1 MSTAHPIPP
10 ILSATTRSK
19 GLVGVS
25 AYLPTM
31 QEPARLR
38 RPTATQ
44 GRAIEILGHAIEY
57 LVDSRLASADE
68 FCSPAAQEAIQLLSR
83 ANREVYLAAPEM
95 KSVRGRLVRWL
106 LDVCSGAT
114 FS

>member
-1 MSTAHPIPP
+1 MSTAHPIPS
-10 ILSATTRSK
+10 ILRSATASK
-19 GLVGVS
+19 TLVGVS
-25 AYLPTM
+25 GYLPAVP
-31 QEPARLR
+31 EPTRLR

-83 ANREVYLAAPEM
+83 ANREVYLTAAEVRPG
-95 KSVRGRLVRWL
+95 RGRVVRRL
-106 LDVCSGAT
+106 LGYS
-114 FS
+114 F

>member
-10 ILSATTRSK
+10 ILSATTRSE

-25 AYLPTM
+25 AYL
-31 QEPARLR
+31 PARLR

-44 GRAIEILGHAIEY
+44 GRAIEILGRAIEY

-83 ANREVYLAAPEM
+83 ANREVYLAAPEA
-95 KSVRGRLVRWL
+95 KWGGGRLMRWL
-106 LDVCSGAT
+106 LDVCSVT
-114 FS
+114 PFR